1 MRDMSV
7 ASFGSGVRDAV
18 HRLAT
23 GCVGNGV
30 ERAGYNFHYCIE
42 KAVADGTPA
51 ARRRHLGHQ
60 MVARL
65 RPVAD
70 GANRF
75 GVNDYSPRTRR
86 SRTTVRLACEAPRG
100 PT

>member
-30 ERAGYNFHYCIE
+30 ERAGYNFHYCIKTANAPCLTLSTE
-42 KAVADGTPA
+42 SGTTGIEP
-51 ARRRHLGHQ
+51 RFSSSSSGSGWSDLV
-60 MVARL
+60 MVAW
-65 RPVAD
+65 AD
-70 GANRF
+70 SAANQI
-75 GVNDYSPRTRR
+75 
-86 SRTTVRLACEAPRG
+86 
-100 PT
+100 

>member
-30 ERAGYNFHYCIE
+30 ERAGYNFHYCIKIKIDQDHRPE
-42 KAVADGTPA
+42 SHGVRG
-51 ARRRHLGHQ
+51 LS
-60 MVARL
+60 RL
-65 RPVAD
+65 
-70 GANRF
+70 
-75 GVNDYSPRTRR
+75 NDVIPF
-86 SRTTVRLACEAPRG
+86 V
-100 PT
+100 